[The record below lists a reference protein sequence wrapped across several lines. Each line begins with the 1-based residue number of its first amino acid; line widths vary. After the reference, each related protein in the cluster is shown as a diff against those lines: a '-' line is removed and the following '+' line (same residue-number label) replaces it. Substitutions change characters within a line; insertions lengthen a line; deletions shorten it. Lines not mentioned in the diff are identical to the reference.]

1 MIDESSFEDYTFTF
15 TILSIISSIFF
26 ILILNKNP
34 TSYGRLVVHV
44 VMGEAIS
51 LFCILI
57 FILQREKNF
66 FIQNLSRNIF
76 NYLTYNSFVE
86 YSNDKHNNSN
96 NYFENNTAINKIMIK
111 LNVSAY
117 YSTEIFSLF
126 LSVFICLEIILVLK
140 NPLAQMKNRV
150 TSYFAFSYT
159 MATLVFIL
167 NFIFKE
173 FNFEDIEDLKK
184 ISFDLLYKRIF
195 YSDIG
200 V

>member
-1 MIDESSFEDYTFTF
+1 MIDESTYEDYTFTF
-15 TILSIISSIFF
+15 TIFSIIASIFF
-26 ILILNKNP
+26 IMILNKNL

-51 LFCILI
+51 LFCILL
-57 FILQREKNF
+57 FILQIEKNF
-66 FIQNLSRNIF
+66 FIQNLSSTIF
-76 NYLTYNSFVE
+76 NYLTFNIFVKPINSKNE
-86 YSNDKHNNSN
+86 DGNDK
-96 NYFENNTAINKIMIK
+96 FENFTELNNLMIK
-111 LNVSAY
+111 FNVSAY

-140 NPLAQMKNRV
+140 NPIAQMKNRV

-159 MATLVFIL
+159 IATLVFIL
-167 NFIFKE
+167 NLIFKKFDME
-173 FNFEDIEDLKK
+173 EIHDQKK
-184 ISFDLLYKRIF
+184 RNFDLVYKNIF